1 MGNGWSKPRKIGR
14 KKWPGTHLEVPLQD
28 LSMSGPD
35 PEEPTPA
42 RPRGTFGRACRW
54 CWDHGWNFRR
64 ISLPFGDGW
73 YRVISRIYGGDGLL
87 MFIVGFST
95 LGSFPLSWDVQLRLW
110 CDTYTVIF
118 NQPQTG
124 QTFSQMISGFDNR
137 PIKFSGRRC
146 CSSAAAAFSTP
157 FWRWWS
163 SSSGGVWIPFFD
175 SPNWMGHG
183 PLQLNSNHAAIG
195 KARNDNGHQGLL
207 VPLPQ

>member
-1 MGNGWSKPRKIGR
+1 MGNGWSKPRRIGR
-14 KKWPGTHLEVPLQD
+14 KKWPRTHLEVPQ
-28 LSMSGPD
+28 SPPGPLD
-35 PEEPTPA
+35 VWA
-42 RPRGTFGRACRW
+42 RPWRTNASTAARYLWPCVQVMLGPWVEFSKNQPTIWGWLIPRDITNLWWFWGW
-54 CWDHGWNFRR
+54 CLFLAFPHWGVFHCHGMFNW
-64 ISLPFGDGW
+64 GYD
-73 YRVISRIYGGDGLL
+73 VILL
-87 MFIVGFST
+87 
-95 LGSFPLSWDVQLRLW
+95 
-110 CDTYTVIF
+110 